1 MEEVPLLKALHEKY
15 QKDVVIL
22 GISVDTSVEPV
33 DLVVKDKGMT
43 WPILADGKGFDGPI
57 PTAYHIQGTPE
68 LYVLDRAGTNR
79 RAIVLGE
86 GARVGGTAGA
96 RPAGALGKALTLSSG
111 VSRFT

>member
-15 QKDVVIL
+15 EKDVAIL

-33 DLVVKDKGMT
+33 DLVVKEKGMT

-68 LYVLDRAGTNR
+68 LYVLDRAGR
-79 RAIVLGE
+79 IV
-86 GARVGGTAGA
+86 ARLFSAKELEPKVQQ
-96 RPAGALGKALTLSSG
+96 ALAQP
-111 VSRFT
+111 VR